1 MALYKCIL
9 SFILLCYALPTAPP
23 RFVNKPPPLIFVREG
38 GNLSISISVSGN
50 PVPKITWTLQDKNH
64 ENQTRYKV
72 TADKFEIDDVHFE
85 DEGVINC
92 RAENLFGVQEAKVE
106 LTVLGELINICFE
119 K

>member
-23 RFVNKPPPLIFVREG
+23 RFVNKPPPLIFLREG

-85 DEGVINC
+85 DEGVEPSNIS
-92 RAENLFGVQEAKVE
+92 FKD
-106 LTVLGELINICFE
+106 LIFQIFNDPHQ
-119 K
+119 